1 MAMITIQREDCISC
15 VDRWTTCPD
24 IFKENPADGKS
35 SVHEEFRTGLDL
47 GKGVVP
53 DEHTACAQEAAAACP
68 VQIISV
74 ED

>member
-1 MAMITIQREDCISC
+1 MASITIMREDCISC
-15 VDRWTTCPD
+15 TNCWTTCPD
-24 IFKENPADGKS
+24 IFEEDPADGKS
-35 SVHEEFRTGLDL
+35 RLHEEFRTGTEL

-53 DEHTACAQEAAAACP
+53 DEHLACTQEAAAACP